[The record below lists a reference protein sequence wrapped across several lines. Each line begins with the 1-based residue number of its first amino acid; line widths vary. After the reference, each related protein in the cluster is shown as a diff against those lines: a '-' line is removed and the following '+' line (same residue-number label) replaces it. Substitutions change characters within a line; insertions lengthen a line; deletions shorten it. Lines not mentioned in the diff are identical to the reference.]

1 MGQCQEIL
9 LFELM
14 KNPPWW
20 CASRP
25 PPTHS
30 ETLNRPPKHKMYVL
44 RIFWR
49 PVSRRRGRLEH
60 NGCAKI
66 QHSSPF

>member
-14 KNPPWW
+14 KNPL
-20 CASRP
+20 
-25 PPTHS
+25 THS
-30 ETLNRPPKHKMYVL
+30 ETLHRPPKHKMYVL

-49 PVSRRRGRLEH
+49 PVSRR
-60 NGCAKI
+60 
-66 QHSSPF
+66 